1 VANRTFGLF
10 AEHFTKNVLMLDK
23 KNSAR
28 LARMFT
34 SMSQKFEKAGAAKTA
49 LWFEKRAESFD
60 KNLIVDNFVK
70 RF

>member
-1 VANRTFGLF
+1 MNRTFGLF
-10 AEHFTKNVLMLDK
+10 VERFTKNVLMQDK
-23 KNSAR
+23 KNSVR
-28 LARMFT
+28 LARIFT

>member
-1 VANRTFGLF
+1 
-10 AEHFTKNVLMLDK
+10 MQDK
-23 KNSAR
+23 KNSVR
-28 LARMFT
+28 LARIFT

-60 KNLIVDNFVK
+60 KSLVVNNFVK